1 MESFQKSIKAI
12 YDKPK
17 IEIISPKKKEINKKD
32 TIKNTRIYIVKYLND
47 KLKRKKFLAQR
58 EIIRK
63 FISN

>member
-1 MESFQKSIKAI
+1 MINT
-12 YDKPK
+12 K

>member
-1 MESFQKSIKAI
+1 MINQKSKSFRQ
-12 YDKPK
+12 KR
-17 IEIISPKKKEINKKD
+17 KKLTKKD